1 MDVNTRVGLAY
12 LPPSSSH
19 WLGTDHMGLDMV
31 SLLIA
36 GLRSSLYVGFLAGTV
51 ATTVGTLIG
60 LYGGYKGGLIDDVL
74 TAATNLFL
82 VIPSLI
88 VLILLSASIEN
99 GRSLT
104 LIALI
109 IGCTTWTWSARAV
122 RAQAASLR
130 NRDHVALARINGY
143 GTFGIVFLHIMPYLL
158 SYIFMVFIL
167 QMATGILAEASL
179 SMLGLGPYDS
189 VSLGKILNEAKTNEA
204 LTDGAWWAF
213 APAMV
218 LDHDDRVFAVHHQH
232 VARRRVQ
239 PAPEEVMTSPIFE
252 VDNLRAHYLTRFGQK
267 IQAVDGV
274 SFSLQP
280 GEILGIAGESGCGK
294 TTLVSACMG
303 LYIPPLHLSGGD
315 VRIDGK
321 SIIGMDSEK
330 IVGTCWARRSR

>member
-1 MDVNTRVGLAY
+1 MKLLKSLLRSPSFILGAGLFVLTLLLALLGPWLFDTDVNTRVGLAY
-12 LPPSSSH
+12 VAPSSAH
-19 WLGTDHMGLDMV
+19 WLGTDHLGLDLV
-31 SLLIA
+31 SLLVA

-51 ATTVGTLIG
+51 ATAVGTSIG

-122 RAQAASLR
+122 RAQAVSLR

-143 GTFGIVFLHIMPYLL
+143 GTFGIVLIHIMPYLL
-158 SYIFMVFIL
+158 SYVFMVFIL

-189 VSLGKILNEAKTNEA
+189 ISLGKILNEAKTNEA

-218 LDHDDRVFAVHHQH
+218 LITTIV
-232 VARRRVQ
+232 
-239 PAPEEVMTSPIFE
+239 
-252 VDNLRAHYLTRFGQK
+252 
-267 IQAVDGV
+267 
-274 SFSLQP
+274 FSLYVINTSLEGVFNP
-280 GEILGIAGESGCGK
+280 RLRK
-294 TTLVSACMG
+294 
-303 LYIPPLHLSGGD
+303 
-315 VRIDGK
+315 
-321 SIIGMDSEK
+321 
-330 IVGTCWARRSR
+330 

>member
-1 MDVNTRVGLAY
+1 MRLLKSLFKSPFFVLGMSMFLLTLSFALLGPLFLKVDVNNRAGLAY
-12 LPPSSSH
+12 MAPSAGH
-19 WLGTDHMGLDMV
+19 WLGTDHMGVDMISMLV
-31 SLLIA
+31 S
-36 GLRSSLYVGFLAGTV
+36 GLRSSLYVGFLAGSV
-51 ATTVGTLIG
+51 ATTLGTLIG

-74 TAATNLFL
+74 TVGTNLFL

-130 NRDHVALARINGY
+130 SRDHVALARINGY
-143 GTFGIVFLHIMPYLL
+143 GTLGIVFFHIMPYLL

-167 QMATGILAEASL
+167 QMAAGILSEASL

-218 LDHDDRVFAVHHQH
+218 LITTVV
-232 VARRRVQ
+232 
-239 PAPEEVMTSPIFE
+239 
-252 VDNLRAHYLTRFGQK
+252 
-267 IQAVDGV
+267 
-274 SFSLQP
+274 FSL
-280 GEILGIAGESGCGK
+280 
-294 TTLVSACMG
+294 
-303 LYIPPLHLSGGD
+303 YIINTSLEGVFNPRL
-315 VRIDGK
+315 RK
-321 SIIGMDSEK
+321 
-330 IVGTCWARRSR
+330 